1 MSSTDIRLFIGGAW
15 RDGAAGARRA
25 VANPATGETIGSVAL
40 AEPADLD
47 AALAAVAAGFAVWRD
62 TPAQRRATIL
72 RRAAD
77 LLREQLPAH
86 AATMTA
92 EQGKPLA
99 ESRIEAGAAADILD
113 WAAEEGRRQYGWTI
127 PARQG
132 GVVQIAV
139 REPVGPV
146 AAFTP
151 WNFPMNQPARKI
163 ASALAAGCAIIL
175 RASEETP
182 CSAAAIVAALHE
194 AGVPD
199 GVVNLVFGSGRMV
212 AQHLIASPVIR
223 KVSFTGSTPVGRQ
236 VAALAGEHLKR
247 LTLELGGHA
256 PVLVFDD
263 APLAD
268 TVARTLAAKFRNAG
282 QVCTSPT
289 RFLVQRP
296 QFEAFATAFAA
307 GAAALRLGDGAA
319 ADTQMGPLTNDRR
332 IAAIE
337 QLVADAVQRG
347 ARLLAGGRRAQ
358 RPGRFYEPTV
368 LADAPRDA
376 AIMAE
381 EPFGP
386 VAIINPFDTLDEAVA
401 EANRLPYGLA
411 AYAYSRR
418 TDIVNAVLA
427 RLEAGMVSV
436 NHHGL
441 ALPEMPFGG
450 VKESGYGSEG
460 GAEMLAAYLVTK
472 FQTVLS

>member
-1 MSSTDIRLFIGGAW
+1 MSTTDIKLFIDGAW
-15 RDGAAGARRA
+15 REGAAGARRDI
-25 VANPATGETIGSVAL
+25 VNPANGKTIGSVAL

-47 AALAAVAAGFAVWRD
+47 AALAAAAAGFAVWRD
-62 TPAQRRATIL
+62 TPAQRRAALL
-72 RRAAD
+72 RRAAEI
-77 LLREQLPAH
+77 LRAELTAR

-92 EQGKPLA
+92 EQGKLLEEA
-99 ESRIEAGAAADILD
+99 RVEAGAAADILD

-132 GVVQIAV
+132 GVVQVAA

-151 WNFPMNQPARKI
+151 WNFPMNQPVRKI
-163 ASALAAGCAIIL
+163 ASALGAGCSIIL

-182 CSAAAIVAALHE
+182 ASAAAIVAALHE
-194 AGVPD
+194 AGVPA
-199 GVVNLVFGSGRMV
+199 GVVNLVFGRGRMV
-212 AQHLIASPVIR
+212 SQHLIASPVIR

-236 VAALAGEHLKR
+236 IAALAGEHLKR

-256 PVLVFDD
+256 PVLVFED
-263 APLAD
+263 AVLAD
-268 TVARTLAAKFRNAG
+268 TVARTVAAKFRNAG

-296 QFEAFATAFAA
+296 QFEAFAAAFAE
-307 GAAALRLGDGAA
+307 GAAALRLGDGAEA
-319 ADTQMGPLTNDRR
+319 TTQMGPLTNDRR
-332 IAAIE
+332 VTAIE
-337 QLVADAVQRG
+337 HLVADAVQRG
-347 ARLLAGGRRAQ
+347 ARLLTGGKRAQ

-368 LADAPRDA
+368 LADVPLDA
-376 AIMAE
+376 EIMTE

-386 VAIINPFDTLDEAVA
+386 VAVINPFDTLGEAIA

-427 RLEAGMVSV
+427 RVEAGMVSV

-450 VKESGYGSEG
+450 IKDSGYGSEG

>member
-1 MSSTDIRLFIGGAW
+1 MSSTDIKLFINGAW
-15 RDGAAGARRA
+15 RDGAAGARRD
-25 VANPATGETIGSVAL
+25 VLNPATGEIIGSAAL

-47 AALAAVAAGFAVWRD
+47 AALAAAAAGFAVWRD
-62 TPAQRRATIL
+62 TSAHQ
-72 RRAAD
+72 RAAT
-77 LLREQLPAH
+77 LKRAAEALRAQLPAL
-86 AATMTA
+86 AAMMTK

-99 ESRIEAGAAADILD
+99 ESRIEAGAAADILE

-132 GVVQIAV
+132 GVVQVATH
-139 REPVGPV
+139 EPVGPV

-163 ASALAAGCAIIL
+163 SSALAAGCSIIL

-182 CSAAAIVAALHE
+182 GSAAVIVDALHQ
-194 AGVPD
+194 AGVPA

-212 AQHLIASPVIR
+212 SQHLIASPVIR

-236 VAALAGEHLKR
+236 IAALAGEHLKR

-263 APLAD
+263 APIAD
-268 TVARTLAAKFRNAG
+268 TVARTLTAKFRNSG

-296 QFEAFATAFAA
+296 QFEAFAAAFAE
-307 GAAALRLGDGAA
+307 GAAALRLGDGAEA
-319 ADTQMGPLTNDRR
+319 TTQMGPLTNDRR

-337 QLVADAVQRG
+337 HLVADAVQRG
-347 ARLLAGGRRAQ
+347 ARLLAGGKRAQ

-368 LADAPRDA
+368 LADVPLDA
-376 AIMAE
+376 EIMAE

-386 VAIINPFDTLDEAVA
+386 VAVINPFDTLDEAVT

-418 TDIVNAVLA
+418 TDVVNAVLA
-427 RLEAGMVSV
+427 RVEAGMVSV

-450 VKESGYGSEG
+450 IKESGYGSEG